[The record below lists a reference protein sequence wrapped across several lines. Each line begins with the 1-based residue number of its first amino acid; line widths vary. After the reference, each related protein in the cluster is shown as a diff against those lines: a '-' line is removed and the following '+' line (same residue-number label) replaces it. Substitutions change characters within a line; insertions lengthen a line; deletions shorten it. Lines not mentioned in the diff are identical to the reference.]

1 MPGCVVFHQKEQ
13 RSVGMKCRKR
23 MLKMQRGAEY
33 CLMRSLAVPLFV
45 LWISVP
51 PLLYILN
58 NPPSL
63 PRGFSLDPP
72 PEPSCEGPGPRFALE
87 DSGFRIGAC
96 RRECFPRVKDLCIS
110 SSQVEY
116 CKITE
121 EKEDIASTETIYPS
135 TDEKNLSLPGCF
147 KMPNLMRFSGER
159 LTLPVMP
166 SVCGQEKNG
175 IPGLSLVADQ
185 RYLPYKKPNPH
196 HEAEK
201 IIPALLFLQHYEQRN
216 HTLYWFSRSDEISE
230 WGRGLLEA
238 FGMQKNVKYVEFPDK
253 KNGTVCFQ
261 DAIVF
266 SAGTSLYYVP
276 DHDTNE
282 RLRRRVLQYCS
293 IPIVNASWPP
303 RKAAIL
309 DRMNGSR
316 ALKNKLVIEQILSQE
331 LKINVRHGYSGN
343 GSFCDQ
349 VREVAEEDLI
359 VVPHGSQNVNL
370 LFARKGAVVIEVFP
384 YLYHTTALR
393 NYTHAAQL
401 HVYPL
406 LGDIPQNNL
415 ILHLLSSVGWDS
427 CFEKFRWCKYYSR
440 KQVVHAD
447 IEELKKLL
455 HHIKEESSRWR
466 M

>member
-1 MPGCVVFHQKEQ
+1 
-13 RSVGMKCRKR
+13 
-23 MLKMQRGAEY
+23 MQRGAKC

-58 NPPSL
+58 SPPSL
-63 PRGFSLDPP
+63 PKGFSLNPP
-72 PEPSCEGPGPRFALE
+72 PEPSCKARGPRFALE
-87 DSGFRIGAC
+87 NSGFRIGAC
-96 RRECFPRVKDLCIS
+96 RPECFPRVKGLCIS

-121 EKEDIASTETIYPS
+121 DEEDIPSRETIYPS
-135 TDEKNLSLPGCF
+135 TDERNLLLPRCL
-147 KMPNLMRFSGER
+147 KMPNFMRFSGER

-166 SVCGQEKNG
+166 SACGQKKKG

-185 RYLPYKKPNPH
+185 RYLPYKRPNPH

-201 IIPALLFLQHYEQRN
+201 IIPALLFLHHYEQSN
-216 HTLYWFSRSDEISE
+216 HTLYWFSRPDEISE
-230 WGRGLLEA
+230 WGKGLLKA
-238 FGMQKNVKYVEFPDK
+238 FSVQTNVEYIDFPDK
-253 KNGTVCFQ
+253 KNATVCFE

-276 DHDTNE
+276 DDETNDW
-282 RLRRRVLQYCS
+282 LRRRVLQYCS

-309 DRMNGSR
+309 DRISGSR
-316 ALKNKLVIEQILSQE
+316 NLQNKHVIEQVLSQE
-331 LKINVRHGYSGN
+331 LKIDVRPGYSGN
-343 GSFCDQ
+343 GTFCEQ

-384 YLYHTTALR
+384 YLYYTTALR

-406 LGDIPQNNL
+406 LGDIPKKSFF
-415 ILHLLSSVGWDS
+415 LHPLSIVGWDF

-447 IEELKKLL
+447 IEGLKKLL
-455 HHIKEESSRWR
+455 HQIKEDSSRWR
-466 M
+466 V